1 MKKTLYLSYKLKITH
16 EISVRRV
23 IFRKVIFCWPIMSK
37 SKTKAEAVCF
47 NTSAMIKY
55 SLFFFDWASE
65 LEFSSQSGWVINPN
79 IMLRYSAY
87 PTIPSKAEITIS
99 MIGETLFF
107 NIFFCP
113 KYTVQ
118 RIAVMMTALM
128 LIFSK
133 ELSYKFL
140 KIIQHPVASIIPI
153 ILGLI
158 PRRAAWT
165 YLFLITLGRTAVTA
179 NIIKT
184 KAERLQ
190 MSQSLR
196 Q

>member
-1 MKKTLYLSYKLKITH
+1 
-16 EISVRRV
+16 
-23 IFRKVIFCWPIMSK
+23 
-37 SKTKAEAVCF
+37 
-47 NTSAMIKY
+47 
-55 SLFFFDWASE
+55 
-65 LEFSSQSGWVINPN
+65 
-79 IMLRYSAY
+79 MLRYSAY

-140 KIIQHPVASIIPI
+140 KIIHCTCKTYSISRKQNRATAFFYLVQNLLND
-153 ILGLI
+153 IL
-158 PRRAAWT
+158 
-165 YLFLITLGRTAVTA
+165 
-179 NIIKT
+179 
-184 KAERLQ
+184 
-190 MSQSLR
+190 
-196 Q
+196 